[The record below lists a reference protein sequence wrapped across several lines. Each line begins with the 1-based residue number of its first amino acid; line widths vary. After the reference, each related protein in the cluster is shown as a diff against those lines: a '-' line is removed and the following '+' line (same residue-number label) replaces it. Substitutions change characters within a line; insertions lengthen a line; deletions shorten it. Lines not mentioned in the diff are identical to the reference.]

1 VDFVTAQQG
10 FPAMPGQLEEGDWD
24 AAFLAEPYITLAG
37 EEYGDRVLADLDQ
50 GATAGFPIDGYVA
63 TRAWAQKNPRT
74 AAAFVRAIEA
84 GQKIANSDA
93 LAVQAAVARYDGL
106 PSQVTAAMAPSS
118 YPLGPVV
125 AAHIQRVAL
134 SMLQFGLLS
143 PRYAA
148 EVEHGT
154 LTGSMIAPGS

>member
-1 VDFVTAQQG
+1 
-10 FPAMPGQLEEGDWD
+10 
-24 AAFLAEPYITLAG
+24 
-37 EEYGDRVLADLDQ
+37 
-50 GATAGFPIDGYVA
+50 
-63 TRAWAQKNPRT
+63 
-74 AAAFVRAIEA
+74 
-84 GQKIANSDA
+84 
-93 LAVQAAVARYDGL
+93 
-106 PSQVTAAMAPSS
+106 MAPSS